1 MCIRDRRRVLEA
13 AKDGNISFNSLMN
26 TPIMSKLTDIY
37 QGADNYWKIYSDN
50 FYQGAL
56 KTAFGTAPE
65 TLIKG
70 SKEYGKFL
78 ANVDDWFNTVAGQR
92 FIKIDPISGLEKT
105 PVQALEEASA
115 YLVTN
120 TIPTYSKVPMIIEN
134 IRNLPLGNF
143 VAFPAEI
150 LRTTA
155 NIINIGARELTS
167 TNPFIRQMGA
177 RRLVGVTTV
186 LGGIGYTVQKGAQYM
201 TGVDEET
208 MKAFQTSF
216 APPYQ
221 KNSTLIPT
229 SVPDEN
235 GNFKYYNFSYSNPY
249 DSLVAPV
256 NGILNAFSEGR
267 LRKENVSTIVMDSL
281 FGGALDGFGGINFW
295 QNLGGAINAGF
306 PAVLG
311 GLITVDQL
319 IASVTQGL
327 IGADAAGVDL
337 FGNPHPLGTGYMRFT
352 HPVKSG
358 GLINSD
364 HGDQVSSSIFGEMY
378 YQLDDTTKL
387 TFGLRYDDND
397 PEYSSYNAIGDANA
411 AGAAMGVCARANNNE
426 WTRRAGCGVSFGTQ
440 PETAVTGKL
449 AIQKNLSDDVMVYAL
464 YSTGNKPGGTS
475 PNNAGDILPY
485 NGTDSSNLEF
495 GVRSILAGGRVLL
508 NATVFQADFKDAHNS
523 MIYGLSAI
531 TNTLDYTHTG
541 LEVQSRYLLG
551 ENTSLDI
558 NLFALDSEIGNDQ
571 ALYDPIN
578 PFGLT
583 SNDQLNFARDEAGLA
598 AILYQALTGSI
609 AAGGIGAQIAAGIA
623 DAIGPAMAFCNWGL
637 YASVGVF
644 GKCQGTF
651 VVNPGITSQ
660 PGLAA
665 VVNQDMGGNRM
676 PATSELDYNL
686 SLIHI

>member
-1 MCIRDRRRVLEA
+1 MRRVLEA
-13 AKDGNISFNSLMN
+13 AKDGKISFNSLMN

-65 TLIKG
+65 TLVKG
-70 SKEYGKFL
+70 SKEYSKFL
-78 ANVDDWFNTVAGQR
+78 ANVDDWFNTVAGQK
-92 FIKIDPISGLEKT
+92 FIKIDPLTGLEKT

-267 LRKENVSTIVMDSL
+267 LRKDNVSTIVMDSL
-281 FGGALDGFGGINFW
+281 FGGAIDPNKRKGAITEFLTPFITESIGTERAFDVTIRGGRDSNGKRIYFPNDDPSVIIANSLKHVFGGLTPGAVTSATRIWDGASGRFTDYGTQRDAVDEIVALMSGVRVEEAKPLSSFPFILTSFNNDKKNLRSKFSRKAYSARTSPEEKLGAFQQYILETYESQNNMFQTLQNAETLGISKFKLKKLLEDRLTKSESKLLLKGVFKPPTFSESAFEAISKRLRKEDPFKASEVKNQNDLVMDIYEDLRKDLKKFKLGESLDFLNFTIESILSPDVERTRDLSLDL
-295 QNLGGAINAGF
+295 QAPTGTLF
-306 PAVLG
+306 ETQAVLP
-311 GLITVDQL
+311 VDPNK
-319 IASVTQGL
+319 
-327 IGADAAGVDL
+327 DAAI
-337 FGNPHPLGTGYMRFT
+337 
-352 HPVKSG
+352 S
-358 GLINSD
+358 S
-364 HGDQVSSSIFGEMY
+364 QVV
-378 YQLDDTTKL
+378 QATTPSR
-387 TFGLRYDDND
+387 T
-397 PEYSSYNAIGDANA
+397 
-411 AGAAMGVCARANNNE
+411 
-426 WTRRAGCGVSFGTQ
+426 
-440 PETAVTGKL
+440 
-449 AIQKNLSDDVMVYAL
+449 
-464 YSTGNKPGGTS
+464 PG
-475 PNNAGDILPY
+475 
-485 NGTDSSNLEF
+485 
-495 GVRSILAGGRVLL
+495 
-508 NATVFQADFKDAHNS
+508 
-523 MIYGLSAI
+523 
-531 TNTLDYTHTG
+531 
-541 LEVQSRYLLG
+541 
-551 ENTSLDI
+551 
-558 NLFALDSEIGNDQ
+558 LFAQ
-571 ALYDPIN
+571 YFP
-578 PFGLT
+578 
-583 SNDQLNFARDEAGLA
+583 R
-598 AILYQALTGSI
+598 
-609 AAGGIGAQIAAGIA
+609 GI
-623 DAIGPAMAFCNWGL
+623 F
-637 YASVGVF
+637 S
-644 GKCQGTF
+644 
-651 VVNPGITSQ
+651 
-660 PGLAA
+660 
-665 VVNQDMGGNRM
+665 
-676 PATSELDYNL
+676 
-686 SLIHI
+686 